1 MKKRSKKRTDCNVVI
16 YQITLNQSGQRY
28 IGQTVPMKRAY
39 RRSVKQRFKK
49 HVSDAMKGRSCTMA
63 EAIRRFGE
71 KSFKW
76 EVLEVVRGTTAANKR
91 EKQFIKNLDP
101 SWDLNDCGL
110 RKKGERLDVGTF
122 DLVSACSLV
131 A

>member
-1 MKKRSKKRTDCNVVI
+1 MKKRTPYRSNRNVVI
-16 YQITLNQSGQRY
+16 YQFTLKQSGQRY
-28 IGQTVPMKRAY
+28 IGKTVAIKRAF
-39 RRSVKQRFKK
+39 KQTMKKRFKG
-49 HVSDAMKGRSCTMA
+49 HVDAALKGRSCTMA

-71 KSFKW
+71 ESFSL
-76 EVLEVVRGTTAANKR
+76 EVLEVVRGREAATQR
-91 EKQFIKNLDP
+91 EKQLIKTLDP

>member
-1 MKKRSKKRTDCNVVI
+1 
-16 YQITLNQSGQRY
+16 
-28 IGQTVPMKRAY
+28 
-39 RRSVKQRFKK
+39 
-49 HVSDAMKGRSCTMA
+49 MA

-76 EVLEVVRGTTAANKR
+76 EVLEVVRGTTTANKR

-122 DLVSACSLV
+122 DSLRTCLV